1 MRSIVIFL
9 LLIFYVVASV
19 PITLSHGDDALEQ
32 QSQFRP
38 VVMWHGMGD
47 TCCNPQSMGF
57 IKSIIEQYLP
67 GVYVFSVEIGNS
79 EEDDQWNGFFKN
91 INEQVSL
98 VCSQLASNP
107 NLTNG
112 FNAVGFS
119 QGSQFLRAYIER
131 CNSPPVYNLVSIGGQ
146 HQGVY
151 GLPKCPGVNETVCEY
166 IRELLDEG
174 AYLSWV
180 QSFLVQA
187 EYWHDPF
194 AEEEYVAD
202 CVFLPDINNEGDQ
215 KNETYKQ
222 NLISLNKFAMVQFTE
237 DTMVQPIA
245 SEWFGF
251 YIAGQDSQTQTLQ
264 QSDLY
269 AEDWIGMQTLDKAGK
284 LDFLSVV
291 GDHLQFTEQWFIDVV
306 IGDYLNNTV
315 DTFY

>member
-1 MRSIVIFL
+1 MKVLITFIFA
-9 LLIFYVVASV
+9 LISYVACA
-19 PITLSHGDDALEQ
+19 PITISDDNLQ
-32 QSQFRP
+32 QVQYRP

-47 TCCNPQSMGF
+47 SCCNPESMGF

-67 GVYVFSVEIGNS
+67 GVFVFSVEIGES
-79 EEDDQWNGFFKN
+79 QEDDQWNSFFKN
-91 INEQVSL
+91 ANDQVAS
-98 VCSQLASNP
+98 VCAELATNP

-131 CNSPPVYNLVSIGGQ
+131 CNSPPVYNYVSIGGQ

-174 AYLSWV
+174 AYWSWV

-194 AEEEYVAD
+194 AEDEYVAD

-222 NLISLNKFAMVQFTE
+222 NLISLNKFALVQFTE

-251 YIAGQDSQTQTLQ
+251 YVDGQDKTTQPLQQTQ
-264 QSDLY
+264 LY
-269 AEDWIGMQTLDKAGK
+269 TEDWIGMQTLDQAGK
-284 LDFLSVV
+284 LDFLTVV

-306 IGDYLNNTV
+306 IGDYLNNTLQS
-315 DTFY
+315 F